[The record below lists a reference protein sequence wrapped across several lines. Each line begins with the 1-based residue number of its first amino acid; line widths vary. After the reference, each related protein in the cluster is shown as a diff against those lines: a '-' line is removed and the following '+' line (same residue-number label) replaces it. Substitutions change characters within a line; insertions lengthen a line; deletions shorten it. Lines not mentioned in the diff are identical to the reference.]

1 MDRFRGADRAL
12 QGRIVGNIDRRLA
25 NSLVGKTVER
35 FGMTGNE
42 QKRMSRACE
51 FGRHRPADAVTCAGD
66 HDKRLFHAIP
76 FRTKSRARC
85 PMLLSMSPERG
96 VSFG

>member
-1 MDRFRGADRAL
+1 
-12 QGRIVGNIDRRLA
+12 
-25 NSLVGKTVER
+25 
-35 FGMTGNE
+35 
-42 QKRMSRACE
+42 
-51 FGRHRPADAVTCAGD
+51 VTCAGD

-96 VSFG
+96 VSSG